1 MNNQSPELKL
11 ELTAENLTNPALLAL
26 AWKKAHHY
34 IRSTNWYADNF
45 ELDKSALDLHNAC
58 AAWVKEIKGGKTR
71 FTPLKLVPAPKT
83 QVWHFVSPKNPI
95 KNAPCLVWQPKIQ
108 ELKPDQEHETDKE
121 AGDDE
126 VYNYPVKLRPLAHI
140 GIKEQTIL
148 TSIMMCLA
156 NEVETHQGDPST
168 DYEEVHAKKVVSYG
182 NRIYC
187 TYRDDKAEHSY
198 GATTVYSKFFH
209 DYQTFLQRPYYF
221 ANRQLTEKAPDEEV
235 YLVELDLRQFFDCV
249 QRGRL
254 IKKIQELAEIQ
265 SPNISKNKVVQ
276 SVFEAFGSW
285 GWSEDCKKHF
295 DVCKTDLVE
304 ELPLGIPQGLV
315 AGGFLAN
322 IYLLDFDA
330 DISSFIVK
338 TLFAFL
344 DQTEIKLI
352 DYCRY
357 VDDMRLVL
365 VGPKRNKEKYKVNNL
380 NPAEEIKQF
389 LNDWFSAK
397 LNTLNLEINDNK
409 TKVEIYRGKTVGISK
424 QLQEIQSAVSGP
436 VSFEDAQE
444 QLTQLESLLSICPQK
459 ETEQD
464 GDQCRLN
471 RLADIEKS
479 IFDVRDDTL
488 RRFAANKISRTL
500 NTIRHFTA
508 REVDEHHQAVAG
520 DWDYLQERMARRFIA
535 VWSRDPSLVLLL
547 KKALELFPSPKLL
560 EPVLEQFYAVLIRP
574 GANLEV
580 KKQQA
585 VMRYLLSEVFRH
597 SATVIHKKDPQAIP
611 AQADV
616 EAYFEKLQDCAVKA
630 LGNKNTSWLLNEQ
643 ARFLLLVRLDTVLE
657 SSTGDS
663 QQDLIFKLAKGFR
676 NIALP
681 KGFDSKQLAHSI
693 MIASQ
698 LIEDQKP
705 LICAVNSVFNNAKFK
720 EVMLFQTL
728 KTIAYHDTGL
738 VKTLVKSARALKQA
752 WVFDKK
758 IKSLM
763 DRLYLDRQPSRKPLE
778 KITQP
783 MGLFQLIS
791 RADNPF
797 ANEIM
802 ALKLMQALLGKHA
815 EIERDIANSVIDL
828 AITKVEFGCGYSNPP
843 KYVAFDHKLEVIVA
857 FQASVFEQASHLKLE
872 FEQRTLQ
879 HIALVIRA
887 ALSSSADV
895 TGLGQAVEPK
905 IGYRGVKSTQYKRQF
920 GLYTTPQS
928 LAGETAAFSSWLT
941 TLLSKLLKWPGIR
954 INDQAVDWPELTLE
968 NVTKLVKERL
978 EKLKTHYCQLSQMPT
993 VIETIQPEWKNKN
1006 ELTIA
1011 MVQSKLPH
1019 KADFAT
1025 SGLLLD
1031 KPNYRVKH
1039 RRHVA
1044 RVSQLVLKHI
1054 EAQRTENK
1062 DKDNKKNH
1070 IDLIIWPELS
1080 VHPDDLDILKHL
1092 AQKTHAIVLAG
1103 ICFEHQPGIKGPNNR
1118 AVWVVPKKHNGNQND
1133 LIRYQ
1138 GKYHMMKDERLIRV
1152 QSWRP
1157 YQFMIELLHSQF
1169 PKADGFKI
1177 TAAICYDATDIKL
1190 SADLGDKSNAFL
1202 IPALNTDVS
1211 SFDSMVEALHY
1222 HMYQPVVLVNTGEFG
1237 GSYAMA
1243 PYKERHHRLIAHATG
1258 NDQVAINTFEL
1269 NMFDFRRDKLG
1280 ESLKSKD
1287 KPTKTPPAG
1296 IIATQLFKN

>member
-1 MNNQSPELKL
+1 
-11 ELTAENLTNPALLAL
+11 
-26 AWKKAHHY
+26 
-34 IRSTNWYADNF
+34 
-45 ELDKSALDLHNAC
+45 
-58 AAWVKEIKGGKTR
+58 
-71 FTPLKLVPAPKT
+71 
-83 QVWHFVSPKNPI
+83 
-95 KNAPCLVWQPKIQ
+95 
-108 ELKPDQEHETDKE
+108 
-121 AGDDE
+121 
-126 VYNYPVKLRPLAHI
+126 PLAHI
-140 GIKEQTIL
+140 GIKEQTMMTL
-148 TSIMMCLA
+148 VMMCLA
-156 NEVETHQGDPST
+156 NQVETQQGDPST
-168 DYEEVHAKKVVSYG
+168 DYEEVHAKKIVSYG

-198 GATTVYSKFFH
+198 GATTVYSKFFQ

-249 QRGRL
+249 DRKKL
-254 IKKIQELAEIQ
+254 TEKIQELTPSIKGDKKAQ
-265 SPNISKNKVVQ
+265 SLLGA
-276 SVFEAFGSW
+276 FESW
-285 GWSEDCKKHF
+285 SWSEECKNNF
-295 DVCKTDLVE
+295 DVCKSDVVE
-304 ELPLGIPQGLV
+304 KLPQGIPQGLV

-330 DISSFIVK
+330 DISSFIGK
-338 TLFAFL
+338 TLFSFL
-344 DQTEIKLI
+344 HQAEIKLI

-365 VGPKRNKEKYKVNNL
+365 VGPKRNKDKENHP
-380 NPAEEIKQF
+380 NPAEEIKAF
-389 LNDWFSAK
+389 LNCWFNAK
-397 LNTLNLEINDNK
+397 LKPLNLVINDAK
-409 TKVEIYRGKTVGISK
+409 IKVEIYRGKSVGISK

-459 ETEQD
+459 EIEQD
-464 GDQCRLN
+464 GAECRLN
-471 RLADIEKS
+471 RLVGIEKS

-508 REVDEHHQAVAG
+508 REIDESNQAVPG
-520 DWDYLQERMARRFIA
+520 DWDYLQERMARRLIA

-547 KKALELFPSPKLL
+547 KKGLELFPSPKLL
-560 EPVLEQFYAVLIRP
+560 EPILEQFDAVFSKSSLFDD
-574 GANLEV
+574 LEEI
-580 KKQQA
+580 KQLKQKA
-585 VMRYLLSEVFRH
+585 VMCYLLSEVFRH

-616 EAYFEKLQDCAVKA
+616 EGFFEKLQDCAINV
-630 LGNKNTSWLLNEQ
+630 LNNPSTSWLLKEQ
-643 ARFLLLVRLDTVLE
+643 AQFLLLVRLDTVLE
-657 SSTGDS
+657 SSTGVS

-676 NIALP
+676 NITLPAAL
-681 KGFDSKQLAHSI
+681 DSKQLAHSI
-693 MIASQ
+693 IIASQ
-698 LIEDQKP
+698 LIEEQKP
-705 LICAVNSVFNNAKFK
+705 LIRAANSIFNNSSVKDITP
-720 EVMLFQTL
+720 LQTL
-728 KTIAYHDTGL
+728 KYIAYHDTGL
-738 VKTLVKSARALKQA
+738 VKSLVKSARAHKQA
-752 WVFDKK
+752 WIFVDE
-758 IKSLM
+758 IKTLM
-763 DRLYLDRQPSRKPLE
+763 DRLYLDSQPSRKPLD

-783 MGLFQLIS
+783 MGLLQLIT
-791 RADNPF
+791 REDNPF

-815 EIERDIANSVIDL
+815 EIEKDIANKVIDL
-828 AITKVEFGCGYSNPP
+828 ALTKVEFGCGYANPP
-843 KYVAFDHKLEVIVA
+843 KYEQISHELKISQLKYHD
-857 FQASVFEQASHLKLE
+857 SVFEQASHLKLE
-872 FEQRTLQ
+872 SEQRTLQ
-879 HIALVIRA
+879 QIALVIRA
-887 ALSSSADV
+887 ALSSSQDV
-895 TGLGQAVEPK
+895 TGFGQAFEPK
-905 IGYRGVKSTQYKRQF
+905 TGYRGVKSTQYKRQF
-920 GLYTTPQS
+920 GLYTTPQA
-928 LAGETAAFSSWLT
+928 LAGETAAFSSWLA
-941 TLLSKLLKWPGIR
+941 TLLHKLLKWPGIR
-954 INDQAVDWPELTLE
+954 VNDRSFDWPELTLE
-968 NVTKLVKERL
+968 NVTKLVEERL

-993 VIETIQPEWKNKN
+993 VIETIQPDWQDKT

-1025 SGLLLD
+1025 AGLLLD

-1054 EAQRTENK
+1054 EAQRTEHT

-1080 VHPDDLDILKHL
+1080 VHLDDLDILKHL

-1103 ICFEHQPGIKGPNNR
+1103 IGFEHQPSIKGPNNR
-1118 AVWVVPKKHNGNQND
+1118 AVWIVPKKHNGNQNE

-1138 GKYHMMKDERLIRV
+1138 GKYHMMKDEREAGV

-1169 PKADGFKI
+1169 PKANGFKL

-1190 SADLGDKSNAFL
+1190 SADLAEKSNAFL

-1211 SFDSMVEALHY
+1211 SFDAMVEALHY
-1222 HMYQPVVLVNTGEFG
+1222 HMYQPVVLVNTGEYG

-1258 NDQVAINTFEL
+1258 AIKYS
-1269 NMFDFRRDKLG
+1269 KL
-1280 ESLKSKD
+1280 S
-1287 KPTKTPPAG
+1287 
-1296 IIATQLFKN
+1296 IQH